1 MRGILLVDEE
11 LGPPMANMS
20 LTDPSKIAE
29 IAKVQEQYI
38 KERIAYILELDV
50 KAVFCQK
57 GIDSRAQQAFRRE
70 GIMAFRN
77 IKKGDIHRL
86 ATSTGASIV
95 EDLADIRE
103 DDIGSGKVE
112 FIENM
117 SKSYTKVEGTVS
129 GAASIILP
137 CPTEQTLQ
145 EISRALEDAI
155 GVAWIVANEPKL
167 VTGAGTIQT
176 QMYQAIVN
184 SEPMKDSKAEAAK
197 QAFAKSLL
205 IIPKTLAESAGM
217 DIMDSMHELLTGKD
231 LGINAL
237 EGSVSSMSVVEP
249 LEIVKSA
256 LQSATECVVGLLRTD
271 EIVLSRPIQELFEDY

>member
-1 MRGILLVDEE
+1 M
-11 LGPPMANMS
+11 
-20 LTDPSKIAE
+20 TH
-29 IAKVQEQYI
+29 
-38 KERIAYILELDV
+38 
-50 KAVFCQK
+50 
-57 GIDSRAQQAFRRE
+57 RAQQAFRRE

-77 IKKGDIHRL
+77 IKKGDIPDCNFDP
-86 ATSTGASIV
+86 GASIV

-176 QMYQAIVN
+176 QMYQCYC
-184 SEPMKDSKAEAAK
+184 E
-197 QAFAKSLL
+197 F
-205 IIPKTLAESAGM
+205 
-217 DIMDSMHELLTGKD
+217 
-231 LGINAL
+231 
-237 EGSVSSMSVVEP
+237 
-249 LEIVKSA
+249 
-256 LQSATECVVGLLRTD
+256 RTN
-271 EIVLSRPIQELFEDY
+271 ER